1 MVVREVV
8 SRRDKDRFIKFPWR
22 IYRHDRNWVPP
33 LIGERREFLDPR
45 RNPFFEHAE
54 VKLFLAHD
62 EAGNELGRIA
72 AMVNSNHIRTHKEKA
87 GFFGLFEAV
96 NDRAA
101 ANILFDAAARFL
113 RSRGMEIMRG
123 PENMSMNDD
132 LGLLVEGFD
141 APPMIMMPHN
151 PPYYEA
157 LIEGYGFRKVMD
169 LLAYH
174 GVARPGQIPQR
185 VVRGAELLKQ
195 KYNYTVRTV
204 RMDDFDAEIKRIHAV
219 YSSAW
224 EENWGAVAMTDRE
237 FAHLARNLKPVVD
250 PDLCLIAEVDG
261 EVAGFSLALP
271 DYNQVLIRLNGRL
284 LPFGIFKFLY
294 YRRKIDAIRIITMGV
309 IKKFRRMG
317 IDNWFY
323 CETHKR
329 ALAKGLRHG
338 EMSWILENNVSMN
351 RILENL
357 GFTVYKKYRLYDF
370 PFTHLDLCERSS

>member
-1 MVVREVV
+1 MVVHEVA
-8 SRRDKDRFIKFPWR
+8 SRRDRNSFIKLPWK
-22 IYRHDRNWVPP
+22 IYQHDKNWVPP
-33 LIGERREFLDPR
+33 LIAERKEFLDPR
-45 RNPFFEHAE
+45 RNPFFEHAA

-62 EAGNELGRIA
+62 EAGNLLGRIA
-72 AMVNSNHIRTHKEKA
+72 AIVNFNHIQTHKEDV

-96 NDRAA
+96 NDQAT
-101 ANILFDAAARFL
+101 ANALFDAASGFL
-113 RSRGMEIMRG
+113 RSHGMKIMRG
-123 PENMSMNDD
+123 PENMSVNDD
-132 LGLLVEGFD
+132 LGLLIEGFE

-151 PPYYEA
+151 PRYYEA
-157 LIEGYGFRKVMD
+157 LVEGYGFKKVMD
-169 LLAYH
+169 LFAYH
-174 GVARPGQIPQR
+174 GAPSPTLMPQR
-185 VVRGAELLKQ
+185 VVQGAELLQQ
-195 KYNYTVRTV
+195 KYKYTVRTV
-204 RMDDFDAEIKRIHAV
+204 RMDDFDAEIERIHAV

-224 EENWGAVAMTDRE
+224 EDNWGAVAMTGRE

-250 PDLCLIAEVDG
+250 PDLCLIAEVNG

-294 YRRKIDAIRIITMGV
+294 YRCRIDAIRIITMGV

-317 IDNWFY
+317 IDNRFY
-323 CETHKR
+323 CETYKQ
-329 ALAKGLRHG
+329 ALAKGIRHG

-370 PFTHLDLCERSS
+370 PLHSS